1 MTHPLMVSL
10 VYPEA
15 CLELGP
21 KALEG
26 NHERPALRQA
36 LRHGSGEPQGERI
49 GGTHFKGDR
58 PLVSKPGFVNSVFC
72 FSSPISVGKHK
83 VQFRL

>member
-15 CLELGP
+15 CLELGR

-36 LRHGSGEPQGERI
+36 HGERI
-49 GGTHFKGDR
+49 DGTHFKGDR
-58 PLVSKPGFVNSVFC
+58 PLVSKPGFVNSILLF
-72 FSSPISVGKHK
+72 FTH
-83 VQFRL
+83 FRR